1 MFGDMAIYTTC
12 KNNTFNGMSLPDIWL
27 RVVTILC
34 SSLQSLVI
42 WILRK
47 DLEVVNNGFLFFMSR
62 AYHRIKYVK
71 TEYVRYKKEYVN
83 IPPQGLW
90 KTARF
95 GIIE

>member
-1 MFGDMAIYTTC
+1 
-12 KNNTFNGMSLPDIWL
+12 
-27 RVVTILC
+27 
-34 SSLQSLVI
+34 
-42 WILRK
+42 
-47 DLEVVNNGFLFFMSR
+47 MSR
-62 AYHRIKYVK
+62 AYHRIKYVE